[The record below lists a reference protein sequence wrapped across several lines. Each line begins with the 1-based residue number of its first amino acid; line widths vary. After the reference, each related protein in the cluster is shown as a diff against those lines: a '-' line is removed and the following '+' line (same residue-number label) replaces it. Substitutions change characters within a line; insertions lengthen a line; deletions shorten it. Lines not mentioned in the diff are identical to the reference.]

1 MATKFLEEF
10 EKHPVKATVLLILG
24 LAVFVFVWLLVFNVW
39 RNTCNGSSEK
49 AHSKWAQSSN
59 PSNCKSSESL
69 VSESFANLGFSGKA
83 NTALQGQSILT
94 ETATRQDDR
103 LQVKSSGSLA

>member
-1 MATKFLEEF
+1 MAFIGAF
-10 EKHPVKATVLLILG
+10 EKHPAKATALLIVG
-24 LAVFVFVWLLVFNVW
+24 IAVFIFAWLLLFNVW
-39 RNTCNGSSEK
+39 RNTCNSSSEK

-59 PSNCKSSESL
+59 PSNSDSSQSL
-69 VSESFANLGFSGKA
+69 VIESFANIGFSGKA

-103 LQVKSSGSLA
+103 LQVNSSGSLA